1 MADAMNVLIWLTQF
15 LEYLGGSR
23 DHPPQGFPVVA
34 NPVFWGLWW
43 GALSLVIYIFCGQ
56 SSKFIYIDF

>member
-1 MADAMNVLIWLTQF
+1 MTTLTWLTAF

-23 DHPPQGFPVVA
+23 DDPPSGFFSAFASSPFV
-34 NPVFWGLWW
+34 WGLWW
-43 GALSLVIYIFCGQ
+43 GALCLAIYVFCGQ